1 MEKDFESF
9 YSKCINENELNDIWE
24 NTKQEKKKK
33 KLICIP
39 LILTVDLLLLFL
51 FTNIFS
57 NFGTRYGL
65 FPYIFIIPPIL
76 IIDVFILAIVSLA
89 FSKKSRLYN
98 DGFKEKVMDKIF
110 KNFLNDADYIPKKL
124 MPQSIYREGKY
135 DGYYN
140 RYYSDDYVEGTIDD
154 KYLIRMAEITTE
166 HVETITDSDGHTHT
180 ETTTIFSGLFA
191 KINIGKS
198 IETELRIGT
207 NRTISKRERLEM
219 DSDEFEKYFDVS
231 STNDIVGMQIL
242 THDIMDML
250 VDFRNQLKMPLDILI
265 RDDIMYIR
273 LHVGKMFEA
282 KFNKNAVIDKQILQ
296 RYFDIVNFIYSLSK
310 KMIKTI
316 EETEI

>member
-39 LILTVDLLLLFL
+39 LILIVDLLLIFL

-110 KNFLNDADYIPKKL
+110 KNFLNDVDYIPKKL

-140 RYYSDDYVEGTIDD
+140 RYYSDDYVEGKIDD
-154 KYLIRMAEITTE
+154 KYLIKMAEITTKYNNKGNNPKDD
-166 HVETITDSDGHTHT
+166 V
-180 ETTTIFSGLFA
+180 TIFSGLFA

-198 IETELRIGT
+198 INNELRIKQNGT
-207 NRTISKRERLEM
+207 FLKKNRLEM
-219 DSDEFEKYFDVS
+219 DSDEFEKCFDVI
-231 STNDIVGMQIL
+231 STNQIIGMQIL

-282 KFNKNAVIDKQILQ
+282 KFNKNAVIDKQNAQ
-296 RYFDIVNFIYSLSK
+296 KYFNIVNFIYSLSK
-310 KMIKTI
+310 KMIQTV
-316 EETEI
+316 EETEV

>member
-1 MEKDFESF
+1 MEKDFENF
-9 YSKCINENELNDIWE
+9 YSNSINENELNDMWE
-24 NTKQEKKKK
+24 NIKQEKKKR
-33 KLICIP
+33 KLISIP
-39 LILTVDLLLLFL
+39 TVLIVDVLIIYWFSNIFANFNTSFSLVMFL
-51 FTNIFS
+51 FT
-57 NFGTRYGL
+57 
-65 FPYIFIIPPIL
+65 IIPIL
-76 IIDVFILAIVSLA
+76 IVDVFILTIISLA
-89 FSKKSRLYN
+89 FSKNSRMYN
-98 DGFKEKVMDKIF
+98 NVFKEKVIDKIF
-110 KNFLNDADYIPKKL
+110 KNFLNDADYIPKKQ

-154 KYLIRMAEITTE
+154 KYLIKMAEITTE
-166 HVETITDSDGHTHT
+166 HEKTTTDSDGNTHT
-180 ETTTIFSGLFA
+180 ETTTIFSGLFT

-198 IETELRIGT
+198 IKTELRIGT
-207 NRTISKRERLEM
+207 NRTISKKKRLEM

-265 RDDIMYIR
+265 RDDIMYVR

-282 KFNKNAVIDKQILQ
+282 KFNKNSVIDKHIAEN
-296 RYFDIVNFIYSLSK
+296 YFNIINFIYNLSK
-310 KMIKTI
+310 KMIQTI

>member
-9 YSKCINENELNDIWE
+9 YSKCINENELNDIWK
-24 NTKQEKKKK
+24 NTKQEKKRR
-33 KLICIP
+33 KLISIP
-39 LILTVDLLLLFL
+39 LILTVDLLLIFC

-57 NFGTRYGL
+57 NFGARYGL

-76 IIDVFILAIVSLA
+76 IIDVFILAIISLA
-89 FSKKSRLYN
+89 FSKKTRLYN
-98 DGFKEKVMDKIF
+98 DVFKEKVMDKIF
-110 KNFLNDADYIPKKL
+110 RNFLNDADYIPKKE

-140 RYYSDDYVEGTIDD
+140 RYYSDDYVEGNIDD
-154 KYLIRMAEITTE
+154 KYLIKMAEVTTE
-166 HVETITDSDGHTHT
+166 HEKTTTDSDGNTHT

-198 IETELRIGT
+198 IKTELRIGT
-207 NRTISKRERLEM
+207 NRTISKKKRLEM

-250 VDFRNQLKMPLDILI
+250 VDFRNKLKMPLDILI
-265 RDDIMYIR
+265 RDDMMYIR

-316 EETEI
+316 EETET

>member
-39 LILTVDLLLLFL
+39 LILIVDLLLIFL

-89 FSKKSRLYN
+89 FSKKSRMYN
-98 DGFKEKVMDKIF
+98 DVFKEKVIEKIF
-110 KNFLNDADYIPKKL
+110 KNFLNDADYIPKKQ
-124 MPQSIYREGKY
+124 MPQAIYREGKY

-140 RYYSDDYVEGTIDD
+140 RYYSDDYVEGNIDD
-154 KYLIRMAEITTE
+154 KYLIKMAEITTE
-166 HVETITDSDGHTHT
+166 HEETKTDSDGDTHT

-282 KFNKNAVIDKQILQ
+282 KFNKNAVIDKQNAQ
-296 RYFDIVNFIYSLSK
+296 KYFNIVNFIYSLSK
-310 KMIKTI
+310 KMIQTV

>member
-1 MEKDFESF
+1 MEKDFENF
-9 YSKCINENELNDIWE
+9 YSNNINENELNDIWE
-24 NTKQEKKKK
+24 NTKQEKKKR
-33 KLICIP
+33 KLISIP
-39 LILTVDLLLLFL
+39 LILIVDILL
-51 FTNIFS
+51 IYWFS
-57 NFGTRYGL
+57 NMFGNFNAGLGL
-65 FPYIFIIPPIL
+65 FPYLFIIIPIL
-76 IIDVFILAIVSLA
+76 IVDTIILAIVSLA
-89 FSKKSRLYN
+89 FSKKSMLYN
-98 DGFKEKVMDKIF
+98 DVFKEKVMDKIF
-110 KNFLNDADYIPKKL
+110 RNFLNDADYIPKKE

-140 RYYSDDYVEGTIDD
+140 RYYSDDYVEGNIDD
-154 KYLIRMAEITTE
+154 KYLIKMAEVTTE
-166 HVETITDSDGHTHT
+166 HEKTTTDSDGNTHT

-198 IETELRIGT
+198 IKTELRIGT
-207 NRTISKRERLEM
+207 NRTISKKKRLEM

-250 VDFRNQLKMPLDILI
+250 VDFRNKLKMPLDILI
-265 RDDIMYIR
+265 RDDMMYIR

-282 KFNKNAVIDKQILQ
+282 KFNKNAVIDKQTLQ

>member
-9 YSKCINENELNDIWE
+9 YSKNINEYELNDIWE
-24 NTKQEKKKK
+24 NTKQEKRKRKIISIPTL
-33 KLICIP
+33 LI
-39 LILTVDLLLLFL
+39 VDLLLIFG

-65 FPYIFIIPPIL
+65 FPYIFIILPIL
-76 IIDVFILAIVSLA
+76 IIDVFILAIISLA
-89 FSKKSRLYN
+89 FSKKTRLYN
-98 DGFKEKVMDKIF
+98 DVFKEKVMDKIF
-110 KNFLNDADYIPKKL
+110 NNFLNDSDYIPKKE

-140 RYYSDDYVEGTIDD
+140 RYYSDDYVEGNIDD
-154 KYLIRMAEITTE
+154 KYLIKMAEVTTE
-166 HVETITDSDGHTHT
+166 HEKTTTDSDGNTHT

-198 IETELRIGT
+198 IKTELRIGT
-207 NRTISKRERLEM
+207 NRTISKKKRLEM

-250 VDFRNQLKMPLDILI
+250 VDFRKKLKMPLDILI

-310 KMIKTI
+310 KMIQI
-316 EETEI
+316 VEETEV

>member
-39 LILTVDLLLLFL
+39 LILIVDLLLIFL

-89 FSKKSRLYN
+89 FSKKSRMYN
-98 DGFKEKVMDKIF
+98 DVFKEKVIEKIF
-110 KNFLNDADYIPKKL
+110 KNFLKDADYIPKKQ
-124 MPQSIYREGKY
+124 MPQAIYREGKY

-154 KYLIRMAEITTE
+154 KYLIKMAEITTE
-166 HVETITDSDGHTHT
+166 HEETRTDSDGHTHT

-265 RDDIMYIR
+265 RDDIMYVR

-282 KFNKNAVIDKQILQ
+282 KFNKNAVIDKQNAQ
-296 RYFDIVNFIYSLSK
+296 KYFNIVNFIYSLSK

>member
-1 MEKDFESF
+1 MEKDFDIF
-9 YSKCINENELNDIWE
+9 YSKNINEYELNDIWE
-24 NTKQEKKKK
+24 NTKQEKKKR
-33 KLICIP
+33 KLISIP
-39 LILTVDLLLLFL
+39 TTLIVDILLIFC

-57 NFGTRYGL
+57 NFGIRYGL
-65 FPYIFIIPPIL
+65 FPFIFIIPPIL
-76 IIDVFILAIVSLA
+76 IIDVFILAIISLA

-98 DGFKEKVMDKIF
+98 DVFKEKVMDKIF
-110 KNFLNDADYIPKKL
+110 RNFLNDSDYIPKKQ

-140 RYYSDDYVEGTIDD
+140 RYYSDDYVEGNIDD
-154 KYLIRMAEITTE
+154 KYLIKMAEITTE
-166 HVETITDSDGHTHT
+166 HEETRTDSDGHTHT

-198 IETELRIGT
+198 INNELRIKQNGT
-207 NRTISKRERLEM
+207 FLKKNRLEM
-219 DSDEFEKYFDVS
+219 DSDDFEKYFDVI
-231 STNDIVGMQIL
+231 STNQIIGMQIL

-265 RDDIMYIR
+265 RDDIMYVR

-282 KFNKNAVIDKQILQ
+282 KFNKKAVIDIESAKK
-296 RYFDIVNFIYSLSK
+296 YFDIVNFIYSLSK
-310 KMIKTI
+310 KMIQTI

>member
-9 YSKCINENELNDIWE
+9 YSKNINEYELNDIWE
-24 NTKQEKKKK
+24 NTKQEKRKR
-33 KLICIP
+33 KLISIP
-39 LILTVDLLLLFL
+39 TILIVDLLLIYWFS
-51 FTNIFS
+51 NIFGNYKAS
-57 NFGTRYGL
+57 LGL
-65 FPYIFIIPPIL
+65 VMFLSTIIPIL
-76 IIDVFILAIVSLA
+76 IVDAFILAIFSLA

-98 DGFKEKVMDKIF
+98 DMFKEKVMDKIF

-140 RYYSDDYVEGTIDD
+140 RYYSDDYVEGNIDD
-154 KYLIRMAEITTE
+154 KYLVKMAEITTE
-166 HVETITDSDGHTHT
+166 HEETRTDSDGHTHT

-198 IETELRIGT
+198 INNELRIKQNGT
-207 NRTISKRERLEM
+207 FLKKNRLEM
-219 DSDEFEKYFDVS
+219 DSDEFEKCFDVI
-231 STNDIVGMQIL
+231 STNQIIGMQIL

-265 RDDIMYIR
+265 RDDIMYVR

-282 KFNKNAVIDKQILQ
+282 KFNKKAVIDIESAKK
-296 RYFDIVNFIYSLSK
+296 YFDIVNFIYSLSK
-310 KMIKTI
+310 KMIQTV

>member
-9 YSKCINENELNDIWE
+9 YSKSINENELNDIWE
-24 NTKQEKKKK
+24 NTKQEKRKRKIISIPTL
-33 KLICIP
+33 LI
-39 LILTVDLLLLFL
+39 VDLLLIFG

-76 IIDVFILAIVSLA
+76 IIDVFILAIISLA
-89 FSKKSRLYN
+89 FSKKTRLYN
-98 DGFKEKVMDKIF
+98 DVFKEKVMDKIF
-110 KNFLNDADYIPKKL
+110 NNFLNDSDYIPKKE

-140 RYYSDDYVEGTIDD
+140 RYYSDDYVEGNIDD
-154 KYLIRMAEITTE
+154 KYLIKMAEVTTE
-166 HVETITDSDGHTHT
+166 HEKTTTDSDGNTHT

-198 IETELRIGT
+198 IKTELRIGT
-207 NRTISKRERLEM
+207 NRTISKKKRLEM

-250 VDFRNQLKMPLDILI
+250 VDFRKKLKMPLDILI

-282 KFNKNAVIDKQILQ
+282 KFNKKAVIDKQILQ

-310 KMIKTI
+310 KMIQI
-316 EETEI
+316 VEETEV

>member
-9 YSKCINENELNDIWE
+9 YSKNINEYELNDIWE
-24 NTKQEKKKK
+24 NTKQEKRKRKIISIPTL
-33 KLICIP
+33 LI
-39 LILTVDLLLLFL
+39 VDLLLIFG

-57 NFGTRYGL
+57 TFGTRYGL

-76 IIDVFILAIVSLA
+76 IIDVFILAIISLA

-98 DGFKEKVMDKIF
+98 DMFKEKVMDKIF

-140 RYYSDDYVEGTIDD
+140 RYYSDDYVEGNIDD
-154 KYLIRMAEITTE
+154 KYLVKMAEITTE
-166 HVETITDSDGHTHT
+166 HEETRTDSDGHTHT

-198 IETELRIGT
+198 INNELRIKQNGT
-207 NRTISKRERLEM
+207 FLKKNRLEM
-219 DSDEFEKYFDVS
+219 DSDEFEKCFDVI
-231 STNDIVGMQIL
+231 STNQIIGMQIL

-265 RDDIMYIR
+265 RDDIMYVR

-282 KFNKNAVIDKQILQ
+282 KFNKDAVIDKQSAKK
-296 RYFDIVNFIYSLSK
+296 YFDIVNFIYSLSK
-310 KMIKTI
+310 KMIQTV

>member
-1 MEKDFESF
+1 MEKDFETF

-39 LILTVDLLLLFL
+39 LILTVDLLLIFL

-89 FSKKSRLYN
+89 FSKKSRMYN
-98 DGFKEKVMDKIF
+98 DVFKEKVIEKIF
-110 KNFLNDADYIPKKL
+110 KNFLNDADYIPKKQML
-124 MPQSIYREGKY
+124 QAIYREGKY

-154 KYLIRMAEITTE
+154 KYLIKMAEITTE
-166 HVETITDSDGHTHT
+166 HEETRTDSDGHTHT

-198 IETELRIGT
+198 INNELRIKQNGT
-207 NRTISKRERLEM
+207 FLKKNRLEM
-219 DSDEFEKYFDVS
+219 DSDEFEKCFDVI
-231 STNDIVGMQIL
+231 STNQIIGMQIL

-265 RDDIMYIR
+265 RDDIMYVR

-282 KFNKNAVIDKQILQ
+282 KFNKDAVIDKQSAKK
-296 RYFDIVNFIYSLSK
+296 YFDIVNFIYSLSK
-310 KMIKTI
+310 KMIQTV

>member
-9 YSKCINENELNDIWE
+9 YSKYINENELNDIWE

-39 LILTVDLLLLFL
+39 LILIVDLLLVFW
-51 FTNIFS
+51 FINIFS
-57 NFGTRYGL
+57 NFGIKYGL
-65 FPYIFIIPPIL
+65 FPYIFIISPIL
-76 IIDVFILAIVSLA
+76 IVDVFILAIFSLA

-98 DGFKEKVMDKIF
+98 DMFKEKVMDKIF

-140 RYYSDDYVEGTIDD
+140 RYYSDDYVEGNIDD
-154 KYLIRMAEITTE
+154 KYLIKMAEITTE
-166 HVETITDSDGHTHT
+166 HEETRTDSDGHTHT

-198 IETELRIGT
+198 INNELRIKQNGT
-207 NRTISKRERLEM
+207 FLKKDKLEM
-219 DSDEFEKYFDVS
+219 DSDEFEKYFDVI
-231 STNDIVGMQIL
+231 STNQIIGMQIL

-250 VDFRNQLKMPLDILI
+250 VDFRKQLKMPLDILI
-265 RDDIMYIR
+265 RDDIMYVR

-282 KFNKNAVIDKQILQ
+282 KFNKDAVIDKQSAKN
-296 RYFDIVNFIYSLSK
+296 YFDIVNFIYSLSK
-310 KMIKTI
+310 KMIQTV
-316 EETEI
+316 EETEV

>member
-1 MEKDFESF
+1 MEKDFENF
-9 YSKCINENELNDIWE
+9 YSNNINENELNDIWE
-24 NTKQEKKKK
+24 NTKQEKKKR
-33 KLICIP
+33 KLISIP
-39 LILTVDLLLLFL
+39 LILIVDILL
-51 FTNIFS
+51 IYWFS
-57 NFGTRYGL
+57 NMFGNFNAGLGL
-65 FPYIFIIPPIL
+65 FPYLFIIIPIL
-76 IIDVFILAIVSLA
+76 IVDTIILAIVSLA
-89 FSKKSRLYN
+89 FSKKTRLYN
-98 DGFKEKVMDKIF
+98 DVFKEKVMDKIF
-110 KNFLNDADYIPKKL
+110 RNFLNDADYIPKKQ

-140 RYYSDDYVEGTIDD
+140 RYYSDDYVEGNIDD
-154 KYLIRMAEITTE
+154 KYLIKMAEVTTE
-166 HVETITDSDGHTHT
+166 HEKTTTDSDGNTHT

-198 IETELRIGT
+198 IKTELRIGT
-207 NRTISKRERLEM
+207 NRTISKKKRLEM

-250 VDFRNQLKMPLDILI
+250 VDFRNKLKMPLDILI
-265 RDDIMYIR
+265 RDDMMYIR

>member
-39 LILTVDLLLLFL
+39 LILIVDLLLIFL

-89 FSKKSRLYN
+89 FSKKSRMYN
-98 DGFKEKVMDKIF
+98 DVFKEKVIEKIF
-110 KNFLNDADYIPKKL
+110 KNFLNDADYIPKKQ
-124 MPQSIYREGKY
+124 MPQAIYREGKY

-140 RYYSDDYVEGTIDD
+140 RYYSDDYVEGNIDD
-154 KYLIRMAEITTE
+154 KYLIKMAEITTE
-166 HVETITDSDGHTHT
+166 HEETKTDSDGDTHT

-219 DSDEFEKYFDVS
+219 DSDEFEKYF
-231 STNDIVGMQIL
+231 N
-242 THDIMDML
+242 
-250 VDFRNQLKMPLDILI
+250 
-265 RDDIMYIR
+265 
-273 LHVGKMFEA
+273 
-282 KFNKNAVIDKQILQ
+282 
-296 RYFDIVNFIYSLSK
+296 IVNFIYSLSK

>member
-39 LILTVDLLLLFL
+39 LILTVDLLLIFL

-89 FSKKSRLYN
+89 FSKKSRMYN
-98 DGFKEKVMDKIF
+98 DVFKEKVIEKIF
-110 KNFLNDADYIPKKL
+110 KNFLNDADYIPKKQ
-124 MPQSIYREGKY
+124 MPQAIYREGKY

-140 RYYSDDYVEGTIDD
+140 RYYSDDYVEGNIDD
-154 KYLIRMAEITTE
+154 KYLIKMAEVTTE
-166 HVETITDSDGHTHT
+166 HEETRTDSDGHTHT

-198 IETELRIGT
+198 IKTELRIGT
-207 NRTISKRERLEM
+207 NRTISKKKRLEM
-219 DSDEFEKYFDVS
+219 DSDEFENNFDVS

-250 VDFRNQLKMPLDILI
+250 VEFRNQLKMPLDILI
-265 RDDIMYIR
+265 RDDTMYIR

-282 KFNKNAVIDKQILQ
+282 KFNKNDVIDKQNAQ
-296 RYFDIVNFIYSLSK
+296 KYFDIVNFIYSLSK
-310 KMIKTI
+310 KMIQTV

>member
-9 YSKCINENELNDIWE
+9 YSKNINEYELNDIWE
-24 NTKQEKKKK
+24 NTKQEKRKRKIISIPTL
-33 KLICIP
+33 LI
-39 LILTVDLLLLFL
+39 VDLLLIFG

-76 IIDVFILAIVSLA
+76 IIDVFILAIISLA
-89 FSKKSRLYN
+89 FSKKTRLYN
-98 DGFKEKVMDKIF
+98 DVFKEKVMDKIF
-110 KNFLNDADYIPKKL
+110 NNFLNDSDYIPKKE

-140 RYYSDDYVEGTIDD
+140 RYYSDDYVEGNIDD
-154 KYLIRMAEITTE
+154 KYLIKMAEVTTE
-166 HVETITDSDGHTHT
+166 HEKTTTDSDGNTHT

-198 IETELRIGT
+198 IKTELRIGT
-207 NRTISKRERLEM
+207 NRTISKKKRLEM

-250 VDFRNQLKMPLDILI
+250 VDFRKKLKMPLDILI

-282 KFNKNAVIDKQILQ
+282 KFNKKAVIDKQILQ

-310 KMIKTI
+310 KMIQI
-316 EETEI
+316 VEETEV

>member
-1 MEKDFESF
+1 MEKDFETF

-39 LILTVDLLLLFL
+39 LILTVDLLLIFL

-89 FSKKSRLYN
+89 FSKKSRMYN
-98 DGFKEKVMDKIF
+98 DVFKEKVIEKIF
-110 KNFLNDADYIPKKL
+110 KNFLKDADYIPKKQ
-124 MPQSIYREGKY
+124 MPQAIYREGKY

-154 KYLIRMAEITTE
+154 KYLIKMAEITTE
-166 HVETITDSDGHTHT
+166 HEETRTDSDGHTHT

-198 IETELRIGT
+198 INNELRIKQNGT
-207 NRTISKRERLEM
+207 FLKKNRLEM
-219 DSDEFEKYFDVS
+219 DSDEFEKCFDVI
-231 STNDIVGMQIL
+231 STNQIIGMQIL

-265 RDDIMYIR
+265 RDDIMYVR

-282 KFNKNAVIDKQILQ
+282 KFNKDAVIDKQSAKK
-296 RYFDIVNFIYSLSK
+296 YFDIVNFIYSLSK
-310 KMIKTI
+310 KMIQI
-316 EETEI
+316 VEETEV

>member
-9 YSKCINENELNDIWE
+9 YSKNINEYELNDIWE
-24 NTKQEKKKK
+24 NTKQEKRKRKIISIPTL
-33 KLICIP
+33 LI
-39 LILTVDLLLLFL
+39 VDLLLIFG

-76 IIDVFILAIVSLA
+76 IIDVFILAIISLA
-89 FSKKSRLYN
+89 FSKKTRLYN
-98 DGFKEKVMDKIF
+98 DVFKEKVMDKIF
-110 KNFLNDADYIPKKL
+110 NNFLNDSDYIPKKE

-140 RYYSDDYVEGTIDD
+140 RYYSDDYVEGNIDD
-154 KYLIRMAEITTE
+154 KYLIKMAEVTTE
-166 HVETITDSDGHTHT
+166 HEKTTTDSDGNTHT

-198 IETELRIGT
+198 INNELRIKQNGT
-207 NRTISKRERLEM
+207 FLKKNRLEM

-265 RDDIMYIR
+265 RDDIMYVR

-282 KFNKNAVIDKQILQ
+282 KFNKDAVIDKQSAKK
-296 RYFDIVNFIYSLSK
+296 YFDIVNFIYSLSK
-310 KMIKTI
+310 KMIQI
-316 EETEI
+316 VEETEV

>member
-1 MEKDFESF
+1 MEKDFENF
-9 YSKCINENELNDIWE
+9 YSNNINENELNDIWE
-24 NTKQEKKKK
+24 NTKQEKKKR
-33 KLICIP
+33 KLISIP
-39 LILTVDLLLLFL
+39 LILIVDILL
-51 FTNIFS
+51 IYWFS
-57 NFGTRYGL
+57 NMFGNFNAGLGL
-65 FPYIFIIPPIL
+65 FPYLFIIIPIL
-76 IIDVFILAIVSLA
+76 IVDTIILAIVSLA

-98 DGFKEKVMDKIF
+98 DVFKEKVMDKIF
-110 KNFLNDADYIPKKL
+110 KNFLSDVDYIPKKQ

-140 RYYSDDYVEGTIDD
+140 RYYSDDYVEGNIDD
-154 KYLIRMAEITTE
+154 KYLIKMAEITTE
-166 HVETITDSDGHTHT
+166 HEKTTTDSDGNTHT

-198 IETELRIGT
+198 IKTELRIGT
-207 NRTISKRERLEM
+207 NRTISKKKRLEM

-250 VDFRNQLKMPLDILI
+250 VDFRNKLKMPLDILI
-265 RDDIMYIR
+265 RDDMMYIR

-316 EETEI
+316 EETET